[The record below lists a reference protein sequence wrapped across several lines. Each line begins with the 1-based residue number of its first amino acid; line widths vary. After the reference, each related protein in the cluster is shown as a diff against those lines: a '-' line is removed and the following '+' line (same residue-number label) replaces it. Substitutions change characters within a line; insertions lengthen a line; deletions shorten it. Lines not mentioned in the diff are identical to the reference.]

1 MSVSSVVR
9 SRATRFLR
17 RRKSTAFIMSFFWA
31 VAGVIFTMSLREAAG
46 YALSLPV
53 LWCSGV
59 AKILPFV
66 AAFIGMDLISSER
79 SSGRMDMF
87 LVTQASLKEF
97 VFGRFTALLFLLLQ
111 WVLVL
116 LVAEVSLLGIL
127 LPEAFAQ
134 VRLVSFMPSFAILAI
149 QGALWSAIV
158 IAAGAFTHHAA
169 LSCLTAVTLASLLPR
184 ALWVAISSFFPKFS
198 CFKSEMIFDVHVADF
213 ASGLVSLPAVIG
225 YLILSAYAL
234 YVATT
239 RLEMLR
245 FEGVGG
251 RRCRV
256 GATSVLIASS
266 IFIAS
271 LVSLSPRFELSLDI
285 PVQSSALQFSSR
297 TINLISETRGNV
309 SAVCF
314 MSRKDPLF
322 RQTSSIL
329 RSLASRSRNLGAAK
343 FDISYIDINRDTT
356 MARLYS
362 RNGVVP
368 PAVVFESGNRRSVLQ
383 IDGPIDDHQVSSAL
397 RDLTLPFARR
407 KVCWLTGHSELS
419 FSDYGPN
426 GMSDIARELVRAGY
440 ENVSINLADML
451 SVLPSEV
458 AFVIVPNAKNDFSR
472 TECSKIDSYLSDGG
486 RLLVLM
492 SDASSGGVCSLLPKW
507 GIRPL
512 KAATTYSRT
521 FTGEDAIVSEFEAH
535 QISSPLLGAQ
545 VVFDAPVAFEPSSAA
560 AISQS
565 EASSSNTVV
574 KADNISFTALAK
586 ADGNILSAIS
596 ERGSAVGSDLSLRPT
611 RIVVV
616 GDGSFAVNSQL
627 KFRANAN
634 RDFFMNIASY
644 LSGVD
649 SFYDAPEN
657 ACGLLP
663 TLDVLRVSR
672 FMIGSALGFPLISLI
687 VMLLFISWRKHR

>member
-1 MSVSSVVR
+1 MSISSAIR
-9 SRATRFLR
+9 SRASKFLL
-17 RRKSTAFIMSFFWA
+17 RRKSTAFILSFFWA
-31 VAGVIFTMSLREAAG
+31 VAGVVFTMSLREAAG
-46 YALSLPV
+46 CALSLPV

-87 LVTQASLKEF
+87 LVTQASLKDF
-97 VFGRFTALLFLLLQ
+97 VLGRFAALLGILLQ
-111 WVLVL
+111 WALVL
-116 LVAEVSLLGIL
+116 LVAEVALLWVLI
-127 LPEAFAQ
+127 PEAFAQ
-134 VRLVSFMPSFAILAI
+134 VRLVSFIPSFAVLII

-169 LSCLTAVTLASLLPR
+169 LSCLTAVSLASLLPR
-184 ALWVAISSFFPKFS
+184 SLWAAISSLFPKLSF
-198 CFKSEMIFDVHVADF
+198 FKSEMIFDVHVADF
-213 ASGLVSLPAVIG
+213 ASGLVSLPAIAG

-234 YVATT
+234 YVAAT
-239 RLEMLR
+239 RLEILR
-245 FEGVGG
+245 FEGIGG
-251 RRCRV
+251 RRHRV
-256 GATSVLIASS
+256 GTTAVLIASG
-266 IFIAS
+266 IFIVS
-271 LVSLSPRFELSLDI
+271 LVSLLPRFKLTLDI

-329 RSLASRSRNLGAAK
+329 RALASRSRNLGAAR
-343 FDISYIDINRDTT
+343 FDISYIDVNRDTA

-383 IDGPIDDHQVSSAL
+383 IDGPVDDHQVSSAL

-407 KVCWLTGHSELS
+407 KVCWLTGHGELS

-458 AFVIVPNAKNDFSR
+458 AFVVVPDAKNDFSK
-472 TECSKIDSYLSDGG
+472 TECSKIDSFLSEGG

-492 SDASSGGVCSLLPKW
+492 SDARGGGVSSILPKW
-507 GIRPL
+507 GIRPV
-512 KAATTYSRT
+512 KAAKTFSRT
-521 FTGEDAIVSEFEAH
+521 FTGEDAIVNEFEDH
-535 QISSPLLGAQ
+535 QISAPLLGSQ
-545 VVFDAPVAFEPSSAA
+545 VVFDAPVAFEPSAA
-560 AISQS
+560 AAFAQS
-565 EASSSNTVV
+565 ETLPLNAGV
-574 KADNISFTALAK
+574 KADKISFMALAK
-586 ADGNILSAIS
+586 ADGDILCAIS

-644 LSGVD
+644 LSGSD

-663 TLDVLRVSR
+663 TLDVLSVSL
-672 FMIGSALGFPLISLI
+672 FMIASALGFPLISLAA
-687 VMLLFISWRKHR
+687 MLVFSWRKHR